1 MTSHEIVPL
10 THFTSDGRELQ
21 HVYCLVEHR
30 GVVGDIDKHGDLSLS
45 DSLPFPDEVVLE
57 ESGQLALSEWY
68 NMLLSSPAG
77 ENTRYLCVWG
87 IGKEREERGRRE
99 MRDLLFWLCLMASMH
114 FPKVRSE
121 LLMLPASLIRIPLAP
136 VSFDLSAPA
145 RSTME
150 ILQ

>member
-99 MRDLLFWLCLMASMH
+99 EGKEREKGNERPPILVVSHGLDA
-114 FPKVRSE
+114 FPQGE
-121 LLMLPASLIRIPLAP
+121 
-136 VSFDLSAPA
+136 
-145 RSTME
+145 E
-150 ILQ
+150 

>member
-1 MTSHEIVPL
+1 MGLTNKHSLLHYRDNLDDHYIIMTSHEIVPL

-77 ENTRYLCVWG
+77 ENTRYL
-87 IGKEREERGRRE
+87 
-99 MRDLLFWLCLMASMH
+99 
-114 FPKVRSE
+114 
-121 LLMLPASLIRIPLAP
+121 
-136 VSFDLSAPA
+136 
-145 RSTME
+145 
-150 ILQ
+150 